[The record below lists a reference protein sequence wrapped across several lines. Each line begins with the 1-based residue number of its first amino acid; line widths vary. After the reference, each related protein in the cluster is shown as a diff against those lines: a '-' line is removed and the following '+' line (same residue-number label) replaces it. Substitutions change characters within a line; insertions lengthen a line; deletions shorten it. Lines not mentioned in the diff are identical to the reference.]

1 MKLENFIVISH
12 INLPLGLSTP
22 SPSLGALIPCVHSQ
36 KNSVYTRTSWNKC
49 VTLRFIH
56 LRHRHT
62 NFSIAIHQETIW
74 AIQLIKRDK
83 NPTIPTQNWKFAIL
97 NSKLIRCGNALF
109 LIFTSSFPT
118 PAFFKIKKVQF
129 EGLWERLPFF

>member
-1 MKLENFIVISH
+1 MVPNGSCNSK
-12 INLPLGLSTP
+12 GDW
-22 SPSLGALIPCVHSQ
+22 SPRSRTC
-36 KNSVYTRTSWNKC
+36 SVVEKSMCFSFSGRTSWNKC

-129 EGLWERLPFF
+129 EGLWERLQFF